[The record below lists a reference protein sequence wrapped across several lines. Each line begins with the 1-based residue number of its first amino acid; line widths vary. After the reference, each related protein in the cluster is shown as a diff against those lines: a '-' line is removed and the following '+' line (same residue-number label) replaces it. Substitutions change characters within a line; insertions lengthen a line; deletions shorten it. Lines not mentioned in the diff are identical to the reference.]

1 MMRARC
7 KPLVLGAAAA
17 ALFAADVAPDA
28 PLRLRLVPEAQAI
41 IGMPLTPMSYAG
53 VARRTTRRVVYT
65 EAAVAT
71 TAAATA
77 GAAAA
82 GAAAAS
88 AAAAQPRPPAPPPA
102 PAPAGPV
109 PIGTVVQALPPGCVA
124 TPIGGV
130 EYYNCAPGVYYRAAF
145 QGNNLVYVAAQP

>member
-1 MMRARC
+1 MRANL
-7 KPLVLGAAAA
+7 KPALLGAAFV
-17 ALFAADVAPDA
+17 ALFAADLTPDA
-28 PLRLRLVPEAQAI
+28 PLALRLVPEAQAI

-71 TAAATA
+71 TAT
-77 GAAAA
+77 AAAA
-82 GAAAAS
+82 GAAAA
-88 AAAAQPRPPAPPPA
+88 AAQPKPPPPPPPPA
-102 PAPAGPV
+102 AAPSAGPV
-109 PIGTVVQALPPGCVA
+109 PVGTVVAALPPGCAA

-145 QGNNLVYVAAQP
+145 QGNNLVYVSAQP

>member
-1 MMRARC
+1 MMRANPSR
-7 KPLVLGAAAA
+7 LLLGAAFVV
-17 ALFAADVAPDA
+17 LFAADVGPNA
-28 PLRLRLVPEAQAI
+28 PLALRLVPEAHAI
-41 IGMPLTPMSYAG
+41 VGMPLTPMSYAG

-71 TAAATA
+71 TAT
-77 GAAAA
+77 AAAA

-88 AAAAQPRPPAPPPA
+88 AAVQPKPPPPPPPPPA
-102 PAPAGPV
+102 AAPAGPV
-109 PIGTVVQALPPGCVA
+109 PVGTVVRALPPGCVA

-145 QGNNLVYVAAQP
+145 QGNNLVYVSAQP

>member
-1 MMRARC
+1 MMRANPNR
-7 KPLVLGAAAA
+7 LLLGVAFVG
-17 ALFAADVAPDA
+17 LFAADVRPDA
-28 PLRLRLVPEAQAI
+28 PLALRLVPEAHAI
-41 IGMPLTPMSYAG
+41 VGMPLTPMSYAG

-71 TAAATA
+71 TAT
-77 GAAAA
+77 AAAA

-88 AAAAQPRPPAPPPA
+88 AAAAQPKPPPPA

-109 PIGTVVQALPPGCVA
+109 PIGTVVTALPPGCVA

-145 QGNNLVYVAAQP
+145 QGNNLVYVSAQP

>member
-53 VARRTTRRVVYT
+53 VARRTTRRIVYT
-65 EAAVAT
+65 DAAIAT
-71 TAAATA
+71 TAT
-77 GAAAA
+77 AAAA

-88 AAAAQPRPPAPPPA
+88 AAAAQPKPPPPPPA

-109 PIGTVVQALPPGCVA
+109 PVGTVVGTLPPGCVS

-145 QGNNLVYVAAQP
+145 QGNNLVYVSTQP

>member
-1 MMRARC
+1 M
-7 KPLVLGAAAA
+7 KKTLKTA
-17 ALFAADVAPDA
+17 ALGLALPALMLADVAPEA
-28 PLRLRLVPEAQAI
+28 PLGLAFVREAAAL
-41 IGMPLTPMSYAG
+41 IGAPLTPMSYAG

-71 TAAATA
+71 TAAA
-77 GAAAA
+77 GA
-82 GAAAAS
+82 
-88 AAAAQPRPPAPPPA
+88 AAAAQPKPPPPPPPPA
-102 PAPAGPV
+102 AAPAGPV
-109 PIGTVVQALPPGCVA
+109 PIGTVVRTLPPRCVA